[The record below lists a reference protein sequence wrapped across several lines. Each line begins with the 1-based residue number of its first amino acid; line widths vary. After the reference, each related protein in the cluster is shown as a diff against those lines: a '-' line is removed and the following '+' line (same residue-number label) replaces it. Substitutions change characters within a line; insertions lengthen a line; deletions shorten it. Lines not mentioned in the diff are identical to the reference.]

1 MVDLVSHC
9 CGDSCNELFIFK
21 MKSKLGDYRKF
32 ATVQTEAAGIEYTR
46 PIGLGGNRRNEVLSM
61 AQIGSPAHS
70 MQRTFKITGSPGN
83 SRRGKPCI
91 PISV

>member
-1 MVDLVSHC
+1 MENMVDLVSHC

-21 MKSKLGDYRKF
+21 MKSKLGDYCKF

-61 AQIGSPAHS
+61 AQIGSPDFFEIKDENE
-70 MQRTFKITGSPGN
+70 QD
-83 SRRGKPCI
+83 
-91 PISV
+91 